1 MQLIYYLISLKFS
14 LVFFSVQVKYLILSI
29 YIYYILGLGAGQLF
43 SGSGSCIFFQAAQA
57 PAPDFFPSGS
67 GSSSWPWVKSGIIFF
82 PHKLQ
87 KNIKQ
92 VK

>member
-43 SGSGSCIFFQAAQA
+43 SGSGS
-57 PAPDFFPSGS
+57 
-67 GSSSWPWVKSGIIFF
+67 
-82 PHKLQ
+82 
-87 KNIKQ
+87 
-92 VK
+92 